1 MKRKSIAILLSV
13 VLMLVI
19 MLTACNCKKHKFS
32 TEWKYDDTSH
42 WHECLKKKHSDVA
55 DKAEHTFNE
64 GVVTTAPTETS
75 EGVLTL
81 TCTVCGYQKT
91 KSIEK
96 VKHVHTFNDKVWQTD
111 ENNHWHPATCAHTD
125 EKGSFGKHVWDE
137 GKTSIPADY
146 GKAGEKTFTC
156 TECKATKTE
165 PIAALD
171 SKENTLSL
179 AKENILSKTYDGTPF
194 ALTVAEF
201 VYNGDGKVAFSYKL
215 KVEGDDKYTEQ
226 APTNAGEYIVKVS
239 IQGTS
244 EWKEIEGTFDLI
256 IVKKALSITGTK
268 IYDANEIITNDK
280 ITITGVLEGDEV
292 SATITMTSYD
302 VNSVVN
308 YAILDGKDKDNYM
321 VDEQDITASI
331 YPLPIS
337 VEWELKYNNS
347 NIIIGE
353 PAELFEGDDVTITIT
368 MKSANVGAEIESFK
382 MTGSEADNYSLAEED
397 IFVDIVKATI
407 GDNFTISNANEYN
420 TPFKVGAEIPEPQT
434 NYEEVGTGYG
444 AKSVIWEKKNS
455 SGKWEP
461 TTKELIMKSK
471 GEYRVSIKY
480 VEGVNYEAA
489 STGIVNF
496 IVEAKGRGIT
506 ANSNVIQN
514 KTYDYKPVDKM
525 TYADL
530 VNKVTSPN
538 LIGVTN
544 YTESTSGDKYVEYRK
559 KGERNWT
566 RVTSANVPVNSGE
579 YEYRI
584 GITETNEWVAVVSD
598 VKTFKITPYEFVLEL
613 GYGQNQNN
621 PSYDRGKTFQL
632 RTYSEL
638 IPGQTLELWLDNEKA
653 GFETKEGNYGVY
665 YFVPDNKKKVSPD
678 CFFLKIKNISSPNME
693 NYKIV
698 TKYSYV
704 TTVEITVVEGLTSVI
719 KGKSGTITNVGYTT
733 TETVLTATVEKGYFK
748 VGKTIEIYNAS
759 GVKVGEAVITKVN
772 IGTAASQSGFAIPSD
787 GTVSIWVDKGFMDPA
802 TNKPIPIKDGYFV
815 MK

>member
-1 MKRKSIAILLSV
+1 MKRKSIVILLSV

-32 TEWKYDDTSH
+32 SEWKYDDTSH

-125 EKGSFGKHVWDE
+125 EKGSLGKHVWDE

-244 EWKEIEGTFDLI
+244 EWKGIEGTFDLI

-280 ITITGVLEGDEV
+280 IKITGVLDGDE
-292 SATITMTSYD
+292 
-302 VNSVVN
+302 
-308 YAILDGKDKDNYM
+308 
-321 VDEQDITASI
+321 
-331 YPLPIS
+331 
-337 VEWELKYNNS
+337 
-347 NIIIGE
+347 
-353 PAELFEGDDVTITIT
+353 VTITIT

-444 AKSVIWEKKNS
+444 AKSVVWEKKDS

-480 VEGVNYEAA
+480 EEGVNYEAA

-621 PSYDRGKTFQL
+621 QSYDRGKTFHL

-638 IPGQTLELWLDNEKA
+638 IPGQTLELWLDNEKV
-653 GFETKEGNYGVY
+653 GFETKEGNNGVY

-678 CFFLKIKNISSPNME
+678 CFFLKIKNIFSPNME

-704 TTVEITVVEGLTSVI
+704 TTVEITVVERLNSVI

-748 VGKTIEIYNAS
+748 MGQTIEIYNAS

>member
-125 EKGSFGKHVWDE
+125 EKGSLGKHVWDE

-244 EWKEIEGTFDLI
+244 EWKGIEGTFDLI

-280 ITITGVLEGDEV
+280 IKITGVLEGDE
-292 SATITMTSYD
+292 
-302 VNSVVN
+302 
-308 YAILDGKDKDNYM
+308 
-321 VDEQDITASI
+321 
-331 YPLPIS
+331 
-337 VEWELKYNNS
+337 
-347 NIIIGE
+347 
-353 PAELFEGDDVTITIT
+353 VTITIT

-444 AKSVIWEKKNS
+444 AKSVIWEKKDS

-480 VEGVNYEAA
+480 EEGVNYEAA

-621 PSYDRGKTFQL
+621 QSYDRGKTFHL

-653 GFETKEGNYGVY
+653 GFETKEGNNGVY

-678 CFFLKIKNISSPNME
+678 CFFLKIKNIFSPNME

-704 TTVEITVVEGLTSVI
+704 TTVEITVVERLNSVI

-748 VGKTIEIYNAS
+748 MGQTIEIYNAS

-802 TNKPIPIKDGYFV
+802 TNKPIPIKGGYFV

>member
-32 TEWKYDDTSH
+32 SEWKYDDTSH

-96 VKHVHTFNDKVWQTD
+96 VKHVHTFNDKVWQAD

-125 EKGSFGKHVWDE
+125 EKGSLGKHVWDE

-244 EWKEIEGTFDLI
+244 EWKGIEGTFDLI

-280 ITITGVLEGDEV
+280 IKITGVLEGDE
-292 SATITMTSYD
+292 
-302 VNSVVN
+302 
-308 YAILDGKDKDNYM
+308 
-321 VDEQDITASI
+321 
-331 YPLPIS
+331 
-337 VEWELKYNNS
+337 
-347 NIIIGE
+347 
-353 PAELFEGDDVTITIT
+353 VTITIT

-444 AKSVIWEKKNS
+444 AKSVIWEKKDS

-480 VEGVNYEAA
+480 AEGVNYEAA

-544 YTESTSGDKYVEYRK
+544 YTDQHQEINMLNTVK
-559 KGERNWT
+559 KVKEIGQEL
-566 RVTSANVPVNSGE
+566 RVP
-579 YEYRI
+579 
-584 GITETNEWVAVVSD
+584 
-598 VKTFKITPYEFVLEL
+598 
-613 GYGQNQNN
+613 
-621 PSYDRGKTFQL
+621 TFQ
-632 RTYSEL
+632 
-638 IPGQTLELWLDNEKA
+638 
-653 GFETKEGNYGVY
+653 
-665 YFVPDNKKKVSPD
+665 
-678 CFFLKIKNISSPNME
+678 
-693 NYKIV
+693 
-698 TKYSYV
+698 
-704 TTVEITVVEGLTSVI
+704 
-719 KGKSGTITNVGYTT
+719 
-733 TETVLTATVEKGYFK
+733 
-748 VGKTIEIYNAS
+748 
-759 GVKVGEAVITKVN
+759 
-772 IGTAASQSGFAIPSD
+772 
-787 GTVSIWVDKGFMDPA
+787 
-802 TNKPIPIKDGYFV
+802 
-815 MK
+815 

>member
-32 TEWKYDDTSH
+32 SEWKYDDTSH
-42 WHECLKKKHSDVA
+42 WHECMKKKHSDVA

-125 EKGSFGKHVWDE
+125 EKGSLGKHVWDE

-244 EWKEIEGTFDLI
+244 EWKGIEGTFDLI

-280 ITITGVLEGDEV
+280 IKITGVLEGDE
-292 SATITMTSYD
+292 
-302 VNSVVN
+302 
-308 YAILDGKDKDNYM
+308 
-321 VDEQDITASI
+321 
-331 YPLPIS
+331 
-337 VEWELKYNNS
+337 
-347 NIIIGE
+347 
-353 PAELFEGDDVTITIT
+353 VTITIT

-480 VEGVNYEAA
+480 EEGVNYEAA

-621 PSYDRGKTFQL
+621 QSYDRGKTFHL

-653 GFETKEGNYGVY
+653 GFETKEGNNGVY

-678 CFFLKIKNISSPNME
+678 CFFLKIKNIFSPNME

-704 TTVEITVVEGLTSVI
+704 TTVEITVVERLNSVI

-748 VGKTIEIYNAS
+748 MGQTIEIYNAS

>member
-125 EKGSFGKHVWDE
+125 EKGSLGKHVWDE

-179 AKENILSKTYDGTPF
+179 ANENILSKTYDGTPF

-244 EWKEIEGTFDLI
+244 EWKGIEGTFDLI

-280 ITITGVLEGDEV
+280 IKITGVLEGDE
-292 SATITMTSYD
+292 
-302 VNSVVN
+302 
-308 YAILDGKDKDNYM
+308 
-321 VDEQDITASI
+321 
-331 YPLPIS
+331 
-337 VEWELKYNNS
+337 
-347 NIIIGE
+347 
-353 PAELFEGDDVTITIT
+353 VTITIT

-480 VEGVNYEAA
+480 EEGVNYEAA

-621 PSYDRGKTFQL
+621 QSYDRGKTFHL

-653 GFETKEGNYGVY
+653 GFETKEGNNGVY

-678 CFFLKIKNISSPNME
+678 CFFLKIKNIFSPNME

-704 TTVEITVVEGLTSVI
+704 TTVEITVVERLNSVI

-748 VGKTIEIYNAS
+748 MGQTIEIYNAS

-802 TNKPIPIKDGYFV
+802 TNKPIPIKGGYFV

>member
-1 MKRKSIAILLSV
+1 MKRKSIVILLSV

-32 TEWKYDDTSH
+32 SEWKYDDTSH

-125 EKGSFGKHVWDE
+125 EKGSLGKHVWDE

-244 EWKEIEGTFDLI
+244 EWKGIEGTFDLI

-280 ITITGVLEGDEV
+280 IKITGVLEGDE
-292 SATITMTSYD
+292 
-302 VNSVVN
+302 
-308 YAILDGKDKDNYM
+308 
-321 VDEQDITASI
+321 
-331 YPLPIS
+331 
-337 VEWELKYNNS
+337 
-347 NIIIGE
+347 
-353 PAELFEGDDVTITIT
+353 VTITIT

-444 AKSVIWEKKNS
+444 AKSVIWEKKDS

-480 VEGVNYEAA
+480 AEGVNYEAA

-621 PSYDRGKTFQL
+621 QSYDRGKTFHL

-653 GFETKEGNYGVY
+653 GFETKEGNNGVY

-678 CFFLKIKNISSPNME
+678 CFFLKIKNIFSPNME

-704 TTVEITVVEGLTSVI
+704 TTVEITVVERLNSVI

-733 TETVLTATVEKGYFK
+733 NETVLTATVEKGYFK
-748 VGKTIEIYNAS
+748 MGQTIEIYNAS

-802 TNKPIPIKDGYFV
+802 TNKPIPIKGGYFV